1 MSEKKA
7 GPIKKAAVRALEPQL
22 SELVKSNRAEARA
35 RAEGLDAALLG
46 LHATLER
53 ESADKVWW

>member
-7 GPIKKAAVRALEPQL
+7 GAIKHAAVRALEPQL

-35 RAEGLDAALLG
+35 RMEELEATLLG
-46 LHATLER
+46 QQATLER
-53 ESADKVWW
+53 ESADKVP